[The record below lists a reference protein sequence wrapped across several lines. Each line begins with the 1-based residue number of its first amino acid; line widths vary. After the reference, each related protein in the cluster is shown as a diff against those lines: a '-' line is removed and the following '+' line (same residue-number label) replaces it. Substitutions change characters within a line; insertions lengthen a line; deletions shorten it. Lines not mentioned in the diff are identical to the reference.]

1 MANLVYESGSRYST
15 ARACDEGSIRLSGQP
30 CGDRA
35 RDVAGRAPPR
45 TRNARGGRQRESER
59 RRIDGVPFPRCISQ
73 AVRSVD
79 QHHLALRV
87 IVAREEA
94 IEVHAARHPAAALAG
109 AIPLERVRARGHAPL
124 SEDLDRA
131 AGDVEDPQL
140 DIAKG

>member
-30 CGDRA
+30 CGERA
-35 RDVAGRAPPR
+35 REVAARAPQR
-45 TRNARGGRQRESER
+45 MRNAGAVRQRESER

-94 IEVHAARHPAAALAG
+94 IEEIG
-109 AIPLERVRARGHAPL
+109 RAH
-124 SEDLDRA
+124 
-131 AGDVEDPQL
+131 V
-140 DIAKG
+140 